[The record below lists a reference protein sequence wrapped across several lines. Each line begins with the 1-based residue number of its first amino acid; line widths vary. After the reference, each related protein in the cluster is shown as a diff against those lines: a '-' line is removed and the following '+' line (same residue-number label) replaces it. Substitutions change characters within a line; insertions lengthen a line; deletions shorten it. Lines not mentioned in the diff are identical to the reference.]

1 MRLNGER
8 ARTYLLLFYQRP
20 GISFPSSTGCPADT
34 MHILAHVD
42 RHIVADHMGYVANID
57 ASRYKIRANKAEQ
70 RLRSQVLIE
79 EMNA

>member
-1 MRLNGER
+1 
-8 ARTYLLLFYQRP
+8 
-20 GISFPSSTGCPADT
+20 

-57 ASRYKIRANKAEQ
+57 ASGYEIRANKAEQ